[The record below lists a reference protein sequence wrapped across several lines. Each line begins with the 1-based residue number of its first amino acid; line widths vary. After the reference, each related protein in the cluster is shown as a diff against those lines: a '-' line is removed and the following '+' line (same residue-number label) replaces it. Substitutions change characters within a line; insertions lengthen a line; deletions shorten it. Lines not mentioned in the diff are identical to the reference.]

1 MSAQQWASSAVSA
14 LLNAVG
20 AAGGLVGVGG
30 IGASQ
35 MAVLAG
41 NFVPATNVQS
51 ASGLSINV
59 LAGKT
64 YAFEI
69 HAYVMSSATANSTL
83 SLNFGSATV
92 SSIVGMSNIFI
103 GGGAPTANFYSP
115 ISAYTSVINYAG
127 ASGLQLEQVMTGS
140 FVVNAAGNFEPGYA
154 TAVTSITALLAGSWM
169 RLTEI
174 T

>member
-1 MSAQQWASSAVSA
+1 MSAHQWASSAASA

-35 MAVLAG
+35 MSVLAG
-41 NFVPATNVQS
+41 NLVPATNVQT

-69 HAYVMSSATANSTL
+69 HAYVMSSATAGSTL

-103 GGGAPTANFYSP
+103 GVAPTSIFYSP
-115 ISAYTSVINYAG
+115 ISAYTSIINWAG
-127 ASGLQLEQVMTGS
+127 SNGLQLEQAMTGS
-140 FVVNAAGNFEPGYA
+140 FVVNAAGIFEPGYA
-154 TAVTSITALLAGSWM
+154 TAASSTTALLAGSWM